1 MENFNKLFFHPL
13 FKDTIAEIN
22 RLNIQLPPNP
32 SDLEMDFHLDTN
44 PLNGELVSKVE
55 DIKNYSLNKKKGEK
69 FVQSKRTLCA
79 YDESINSYL
88 GLEGTA
94 YLTSHSLIAHYK
106 EEYLPLNYLTFYFYT
121 RAETYSKKSNVI
133 KYSTNIE
140 VDSKKDYVND
150 RNEFIIKNTPS
161 NSIIFI
167 DGSLFG
173 GDVNFQAFQLNEKLL
188 EKNVIPLFF
197 VKNSYSCMAT
207 DHIEELKGKYN
218 SDLHWAYNFL
228 HTGERTNLFKYTD
241 QLNKK
246 DYSKLFF
253 YIKAFNTSPQR
264 VEFHTRTFEKYRY
277 EIPEIFDLIY
287 YLLLVQGDLKN
298 PQIRSISIAEKYARA
313 TLKLINVNQIMKKSG
328 IIPTMNQERFGW

>member
-32 SDLEMDFHLDTN
+32 SDLEMDFHLDTSSQ
-44 PLNGELVSKVE
+44 NGEVVSKVE
-55 DIKNYSLNKKKGEK
+55 DIKSYKLSDKNGAKLA
-69 FVQSKRTLCA
+69 QSKRTLCA

-94 YLTSHSLIAHYK
+94 YLISHSLIVHYK

-121 RAETYSKKSNVI
+121 RAEIYSKESNVI

-150 RNEFIIKNTPS
+150 RNQFIIENTPS

-167 DGSLFG
+167 DGPLFG

-197 VKNSYSCMAT
+197 VKNSYSSMAT

-228 HTGERTNLFKYTD
+228 RRGERTNLFKYTD
-241 QLNKK
+241 QDNEIN
-246 DYSKLFF
+246 YSKLFF
-253 YIKAFNTSPQR
+253 YIKVFDRSPQR
-264 VEFHTRTFEKYRY
+264 VEFHTKTFEKYRN

-298 PQIRSISIAEKYARA
+298 PQIRTISIAEKYARA

-328 IIPTMNQERFGW
+328 IVPTMNQERFGW

>member
-32 SDLEMDFHLDTN
+32 SDLEMNFHLDAY
-44 PLNGELVSKVE
+44 PQNGEVVSKVE
-55 DIKNYSLNKKKGEK
+55 NINNYKLNAKNGEK
-69 FVQSKRTLCA
+69 LVQNKRTLCA

-94 YLTSHSLIAHYK
+94 YLTSHSLIVHYK
-106 EEYLPLNYLTFYFYT
+106 EDYLPLNYLTFYFYT
-121 RAETYSKKSNVI
+121 RAEIYSKESNVI
-133 KYSTNIE
+133 KYSANIE

-161 NSIIFI
+161 NSILFI
-167 DGSLFG
+167 DGPLFG
-173 GDVNFQAFQLNEKLL
+173 GNVNFPAFQLNERLL
-188 EKNVIPLFF
+188 ERNVIPLFF
-197 VKNSYSCMAT
+197 VKNSYSSMAT

-228 HTGERTNLFKYTD
+228 KMGERTNLFRYTD
-241 QLNKK
+241 QENKT
-246 DYSKLFF
+246 DYLKLFC
-253 YIKAFNTSPQR
+253 YIKTFNTSPQR
-264 VEFHTRTFEKYRY
+264 IEFHEKTLEKYRN
-277 EIPEIFDLIY
+277 EIPELFDLIY
-287 YLLLVQGDLKN
+287 YLSLVQGDLKN

-313 TLKLINVNQIMKKSG
+313 TLKLINIDQIMKEAG
-328 IIPTMNQERFGW
+328 IVPTMNQERFGW

>member
-32 SDLEMDFHLDTN
+32 SDLEINFHLDTY
-44 PLNGELVSKVE
+44 PQNGELVSKIE
-55 DIKNYSLNKKKGEK
+55 DIKGYRLNKRNGAK
-69 FVQSKRTLCA
+69 FAQSKRTLCA

-94 YLTSHSLIAHYK
+94 YLTSHSLIVHYK

-121 RAETYSKKSNVI
+121 RAEIYSKESNVI

-150 RNEFIIKNTPS
+150 RNEFIIQNTPS
-161 NSIIFI
+161 NSIVFI
-167 DGSLFG
+167 DGPLIG
-173 GDVNFQAFQLNEKLL
+173 GDVNYQSFKLNEELL
-188 EKNVIPLFF
+188 KKKVIPLFF

-207 DHIEELKGKYN
+207 DHIDELKGKYN

-228 HTGERTNLFKYTD
+228 HIGERTNLFNYTD
-241 QLNKK
+241 SAKE

-253 YIKAFNTSPQR
+253 YIKAFDTSPQR
-264 VEFHTRTFEKYRY
+264 VEFHTRTFEKYRD
-277 EIPEIFDLIY
+277 EIFEIFDLIY
-287 YLLLVQGDLKN
+287 YLLLVQGNLKN

-313 TLKLINVNQIMKKSG
+313 TLKLINVNQIMKESG
-328 IIPTMNQERFGW
+328 IVPTINQERFGW

>member
-13 FKDTIAEIN
+13 FSDTIAEIN
-22 RLNIQLPPNP
+22 RLNVQLPPNP
-32 SDLEMDFHLDTN
+32 SDLEMDFHLDTY
-44 PLNGELVSKVE
+44 PQNGELVSKVE
-55 DIKNYSLNKKKGEK
+55 DIKSYKLNAKNGEK
-69 FVQSKRTLCA
+69 LAQSKITLCA
-79 YDESINSYL
+79 YDESINNYL

-94 YLTSHSLIAHYK
+94 YLTSHSLIVHYK

-121 RAETYSKKSNVI
+121 RAEIYSKESNVV
-133 KYSTNIE
+133 KYSANIE

-161 NSIIFI
+161 NSILFV
-167 DGSLFG
+167 DGPLFG
-173 GDVNFQAFQLNEKLL
+173 GNVNAQAFQLNEKLL

-197 VKNSYSCMAT
+197 VKNSYSSLAT

-228 HTGERTNLFKYTD
+228 GLGERTNLFKYTD
-241 QLNKK
+241 QHNKK
-246 DYSKLFF
+246 DYSKVFF
-253 YIKAFNTSPQR
+253 YIKIFNISPQR
-264 VEFHTRTFEKYRY
+264 VEFHTRTFDKYRDKM
-277 EIPEIFDLIY
+277 PELFDLIY
-287 YLLLVQGDLKN
+287 YLLLVQGDFKN

-328 IIPTMNQERFGW
+328 IVPTMNQERFGW